1 MDAAARTRLEAET
14 RYDPAAVEPAMLA
27 RWEQSHAFSAEP
39 GDPGEPFVIAVPPPN
54 ITGSLHMG
62 HALNGSM
69 QDVLIRLRRMQG
81 RKALWICGT
90 DHAGIATQNV
100 VERMLGRMNLTRE
113 ELGREEF
120 VRRVWNWREESGAT
134 IIDQFKQLG
143 CSLDYEHERFTMDP
157 EYARAVVD
165 VFVELHRRGYLYRA
179 NRMINWCT
187 VCATAISDLEV
198 EHLEVDDTMYF
209 VDYPLVEGGHVTVA
223 TVRPVTLLG
232 DTAVA
237 VNASDERYAHLIGKR
252 AIVPLVEREVPIIGD
267 EHVDPTVGTGAL
279 KVTPGHDPND
289 LEIGRRHGLEEIA
302 VIGFDGRMTAAA
314 GERYAGLT
322 AGEAHRLVVA
332 DLKERGLL
340 REEQPW
346 HHSVGHCSR
355 SGNRVEPLV
364 SLQWFCEMQ
373 ELAAPAIAAVREGRV
388 RFVPK
393 SRERIFFDW
402 MEQIRPWC
410 VSRQLWWGH
419 QLPVWYCSCG
429 ETIVQAEP
437 PTHCPSCGSGELE
450 RDPDVLDTWFSSA
463 LWPFATLGW
472 PEETPRYGAFYPG
485 HVLVTAR
492 DIINLWV
499 ARMVMMGIAF
509 TGREPF
515 RDVVINSTVL
525 ASDGRRMSKS
535 LGTGVDP
542 LDLIARHGADA
553 TRYGLLKMSSTQDV
567 RFAEGAIE
575 EGRGLCNKLWNAAR
589 MILLYVDEEAEPAPA
604 RSEPVDLWI
613 LGQLAD
619 AVAEVTAA
627 IDAYDFAAAVK
638 ALYRFIWNDV
648 CDWYLEASKARLYGD
663 DAAAKRDVSQ
673 TLLYVLRSTLRLAHP
688 VLPHVTERIWGEL
701 GEQGVLARASW
712 PDPSKAKRDR
722 AAEQAV
728 EQAFDFIVKL
738 RQLRAAGQM
747 SPRAP
752 LAVQGWPLADVVPLI
767 ETLGGASTAQL
778 DGGAEWRAV
787 DVIPVGDAAVTV
799 LAPGGAENVR
809 PRFEQE
815 LAKAEA
821 EIERAGRKLGDA
833 RFVERAPAHL
843 VQEERDKLERF
854 EREAAELRERLAALG
869 A

>member
-1 MDAAARTRLEAET
+1 
-14 RYDPAAVEPAMLA
+14 
-27 RWEQSHAFSAEP
+27 
-39 GDPGEPFVIAVPPPN
+39 
-54 ITGSLHMG
+54 
-62 HALNGSM
+62 
-69 QDVLIRLRRMQG
+69 
-81 RKALWICGT
+81 
-90 DHAGIATQNV
+90 
-100 VERMLGRMNLTRE
+100 
-113 ELGREEF
+113 
-120 VRRVWNWREESGAT
+120 
-134 IIDQFKQLG
+134 
-143 CSLDYEHERFTMDP
+143 
-157 EYARAVVD
+157 
-165 VFVELHRRGYLYRA
+165 
-179 NRMINWCT
+179 
-187 VCATAISDLEV
+187 
-198 EHLEVDDTMYF
+198 
-209 VDYPLVEGGHVTVA
+209 
-223 TVRPVTLLG
+223 
-232 DTAVA
+232 
-237 VNASDERYAHLIGKR
+237 
-252 AIVPLVEREVPIIGD
+252 
-267 EHVDPTVGTGAL
+267 
-279 KVTPGHDPND
+279 
-289 LEIGRRHGLEEIA
+289 
-302 VIGFDGRMTAAA
+302 
-314 GERYAGLT
+314 
-322 AGEAHRLVVA
+322 
-332 DLKERGLL
+332 
-340 REEQPW
+340 
-346 HHSVGHCSR
+346 
-355 SGNRVEPLV
+355 
-364 SLQWFCEMQ
+364 
-373 ELAAPAIAAVREGRV
+373 
-388 RFVPK
+388 
-393 SRERIFFDW
+393 
-402 MEQIRPWC
+402 
-410 VSRQLWWGH
+410 
-419 QLPVWYCSCG
+419 
-429 ETIVQAEP
+429 
-437 PTHCPSCGSGELE
+437 
-450 RDPDVLDTWFSSA
+450 VLDTWFSSA

-472 PEETPRYGAFYPG
+472 PEETPRYRAFYPG

-604 RSEPVDLWI
+604 RAEPVDAWI

-673 TLLYVLRSTLRLAHP
+673 TLLYVLRSTVRLAHP

-701 GEQGVLARASW
+701 GEQVVLAHDSW
-712 PDPSKAKRDR
+712 PDPSKAERDR

-752 LAVQGWPLADVVPLI
+752 LALQGWPLAAVVPLI
-767 ETLGGASTAQL
+767 ETLGGASTTPP
-778 DGGAEWRAV
+778 DGGEWRAV
-787 DVIPVGDAAVTV
+787 DVIPAGAAAVTV

-809 PRFEQE
+809 PRFEQD